1 MYFIKTEYII
11 ESLYG
16 VLYQMQQ
23 NNSNISFTGVIKFV
37 SDPLYV
43 IFGFSRRGVSVMV
56 SLSSTIFQTM
66 GHETLAPRC
75 NKQIQGK

>member
-43 IFGFSRRGVSVMV
+43 V
-56 SLSSTIFQTM
+56 
-66 GHETLAPRC
+66 
-75 NKQIQGK
+75 